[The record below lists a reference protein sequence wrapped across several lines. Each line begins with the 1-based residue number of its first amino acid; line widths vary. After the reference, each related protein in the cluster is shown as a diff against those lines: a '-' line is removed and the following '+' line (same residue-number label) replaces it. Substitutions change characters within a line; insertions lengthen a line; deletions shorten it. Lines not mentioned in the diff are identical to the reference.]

1 MSNLLWPRF
10 LKKAY
15 RQEPITSFIF
25 TAAAVDVIIGVL
37 GQRWTLLSLGATIMA
52 IAIFARWQ
60 QVQKT
65 EAINKE
71 EAARYYLP
79 PQSGQVALPTL
90 KNEKNRP
97 Y

>member
-1 MSNLLWPRF
+1 MLRLCFPRF

-25 TAAAVDVIIGVL
+25 TAAAVDVIIGVV

-52 IAIFARWQ
+52 IAIFARWRQ
-60 QVQKT
+60 GQKT
-65 EAINKE
+65 EQINRE

-97 Y
+97 S

>member
-60 QVQKT
+60 QGQKT
-65 EAINKE
+65 KVINK

-97 Y
+97 S

>member
-1 MSNLLWPRF
+1 
-10 LKKAY
+10 
-15 RQEPITSFIF
+15 
-25 TAAAVDVIIGVL
+25 
-37 GQRWTLLSLGATIMA
+37 MA

-60 QVQKT
+60 QSQKT
-65 EAINKE
+65 KAINRE

-97 Y
+97 S

>member
-15 RQEPITSFIF
+15 R
-25 TAAAVDVIIGVL
+25 
-37 GQRWTLLSLGATIMA
+37 A

-60 QVQKT
+60 QSQKSQQ
-65 EAINKE
+65 INQE

-97 Y
+97 S

>member
-15 RQEPITSFIF
+15 RQEPITSF
-25 TAAAVDVIIGVL
+25 
-37 GQRWTLLSLGATIMA
+37 RATIMA

-60 QVQKT
+60 QSQKSQQ
-65 EAINKE
+65 INQE

-97 Y
+97 S

>member
-52 IAIFARWQ
+52 IAIFA
-60 QVQKT
+60 
-65 EAINKE
+65 
-71 EAARYYLP
+71 YYLP

-97 Y
+97 S